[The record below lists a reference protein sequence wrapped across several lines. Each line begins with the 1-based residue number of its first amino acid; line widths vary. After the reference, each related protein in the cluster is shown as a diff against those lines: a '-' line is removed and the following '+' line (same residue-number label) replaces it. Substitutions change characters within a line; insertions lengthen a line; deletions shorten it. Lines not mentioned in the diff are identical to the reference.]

1 MSTKNKQE
9 VNEVVK
15 DTKNTASISDAIISK
30 GKAEAK
36 EIRKQADIE
45 AKQIESK
52 LILDAKKE
60 ADQIIL
66 DAKVQADSLLK
77 SQEMAFELAKRQALL
92 VAKSQMM
99 DQLFNQAYEKIKKLS
114 EKDFLKFIIQLF
126 KDETYEG
133 NEVIKVNQD
142 FYKLYEKL
150 VPKINKELKTNFTL
164 SNDPVNIDSGF
175 LVIGKYY
182 DLNFDFME
190 IIELVRKKYETKLS
204 EELFN

>member
-142 FYKLYEKL
+142 DYKLYEKL